1 MLKQTRL
8 TRSDFP
14 ATCIIS
20 AGHNSDPSSE
30 SAPNSDVRRRGRLL
44 SEAGYHQIPRA
55 RHHHRAAVTGLGQIT
70 KTCHSKM
77 WYDCAQPILWELD
90 PYVGWEHRYD
100 LIFFHHQTNNG
111 TERGLKRDKCPC
123 HSAIISIM
131 SRQKHEQKQGYSN
144 FFLRRL
150 LADVVGGTSGTRW
163 VFISQIWSASRYTSY
178 FLILSSSS
186 VLCNQFITVCNNKG
200 MFAGISIIRLLC
212 KRSCVGESI
221 QNNQIKLSWYLAPIE
236 QLLYLKY
243 SWYLTSIGTMCWR

>member
-1 MLKQTRL
+1 MIARSLCRLRTR
-8 TRSDFP
+8 
-14 ATCIIS
+14 
-20 AGHNSDPSSE
+20 
-30 SAPNSDVRRRGRLL
+30 
-44 SEAGYHQIPRA
+44 
-55 RHHHRAAVTGLGQIT
+55 
-70 KTCHSKM
+70 
-77 WYDCAQPILWELD
+77 
-90 PYVGWEHRYD
+90 RYD

-163 VFISQIWSASRYTSY
+163 VFISQIWSASRYMSY

-186 VLCNQFITVCNNKG
+186 VLCSEFITVCNNKG

-212 KRSCVGESI
+212 KTNCAGGSI

-243 SWYLTSIGTMCWR
+243 SRFLSSIGTMCWR